1 MRMGFSK
8 RILLGTLMLATA
20 AAIIGVQKARSPAER
35 QLEAQPSPWFS
46 IEQGRIEY
54 HLSSSQGEWHSS
66 QDNQDKVV
74 MLYFWAT
81 WCQPCKKM
89 ILLLNSLWLKYRE
102 SGLVF
107 TAISLDTESQPLQN
121 FIESNHLKFPCPM
134 VPPELMTANQSIKG
148 IPTLYLV
155 SRKNVIFR
163 KYQGLRNSQE
173 LEDDVRKLLRL
184 EDGKKVNAEGSGK

>member
-8 RILLGTLMLATA
+8 RILLGSLILTTA
-20 AAIIGVQKARSPAER
+20 VAIIGVQKARSPAER
-35 QLEAQPSPWFS
+35 ELEAHPGPRLS

-54 HLSSSQGEWHSS
+54 YLSSSQGEWHSS
-66 QDNQDKVV
+66 QDSQDKVV

-81 WCQPCKKM
+81 WCRPCQKM

-107 TAISLDTESQPLQN
+107 MAISLDTESQPLEK
-121 FIESNHLKFPCPM
+121 FMESKHLEFPCVM
-134 VPPELMTANQSIKG
+134 VPPELMTSNQSIKG

-155 SRKNVIFR
+155 SPKNVIFR
-163 KYQGLRNSQE
+163 KYQGVRNREQ
-173 LEDDVRKLLRL
+173 LEDDLRKLLGIE
-184 EDGKKVNAEGSGK
+184 EDGKK